1 MMRSMIEHD
10 LKIYKKQDLA
20 IKSCGSY
27 LDSKCTN
34 LTLNI

>member
-1 MMRSMIEHD
+1 MTRSMIEHD
-10 LKIYKKQDLA
+10 LENEKKQDLA